1 MGGMA
6 RVAVMPDAMRARV
19 AAQKLRTHALVE
31 NIPAKLS
38 IRVAVVRHHVMQ
50 ARNRVSSGSPEYL
63 SREDA
68 TGKSWSS

>member
-1 MGGMA
+1 MECSVMGGMA
-6 RVAVMPDAMRARV
+6 SVAMMPEAMHALV

-50 ARNRVSSGSPEYL
+50 ARNRVSSGSPDYL
-63 SREDA
+63 SREVA
-68 TGKSWSS
+68 T